1 MKSFNTYKFSM
12 NPGILTKLSK
22 FLRNMLSSGK
32 LTVDYF
38 KSKRQFVTFC
48 DFFLS

>member
-22 FLRNMLSSGK
+22 FYENAFDWFD
-32 LTVDYF
+32 LTVIL
-38 KSKRQFVTFC
+38 VTS
-48 DFFLS
+48 DLDLD